1 MQDKDCSA
9 GVTPVDPVVD
19 RREIARS
26 REELQVN
33 VGLVM
38 GYLSIFILLVIAS
51 AVIMCYIRHKE
62 KKNKIK
68 VLAARAQAK
77 AEEQAQKAPH
87 AFAFTGTDT
96 VTDPNTELGQTGLSF
111 NKMKTGF
118 QTLRTKPAMPTSAT
132 VESEPFD
139 EEEDTTIIV
148 GETRDV
154 TVTAT
159 PTVVSEST
167 VSKNKKRRAS
177 KVVRFKKR

>member
-9 GVTPVDPVVD
+9 GVTPVDPIVD

-38 GYLSIFILLVIAS
+38 GYLSIFIVLVIAS
-51 AVIMCYIRHKE
+51 AVIMCYIRHRE

-77 AEEQAQKAPH
+77 AEEEAQKAPH

-118 QTLRTKPAMPTSAT
+118 
-132 VESEPFD
+132 
-139 EEEDTTIIV
+139 
-148 GETRDV
+148 
-154 TVTAT
+154 
-159 PTVVSEST
+159 
-167 VSKNKKRRAS
+167 
-177 KVVRFKKR
+177 